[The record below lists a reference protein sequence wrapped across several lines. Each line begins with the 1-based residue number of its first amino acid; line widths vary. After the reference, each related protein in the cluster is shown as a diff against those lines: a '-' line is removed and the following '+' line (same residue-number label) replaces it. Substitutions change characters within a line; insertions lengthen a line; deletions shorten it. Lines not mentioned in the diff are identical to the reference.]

1 MNTLNGGSTP
11 ADHRCER
18 CRFCL
23 RDRGG
28 TERLIPGLAML
39 GSAFGA
45 SIGDSRLCSQ
55 HDRLVSPNDSCP
67 AFAGKE

>member
-1 MNTLNGGSTP
+1 MNKPNGGDNP
-11 ADHRCER
+11 ALPRCEN

-23 RDRGG
+23 RDRDG
-28 TERLIPGLAML
+28 TEQAIPGLAML

-45 SIGDSRLCSQ
+45 SIGDSRLCRR

-67 AFAGKE
+67 AFIREE